1 MSETKSSLPKEAF
14 KNYKKY
20 FGFKSALVSLF
31 GLIIFICLILAYLS
45 PITLLLSTP
54 FVIFPFLLSF
64 LALNSSSGAHGETP
78 GMLFK
83 MFPLYY
89 SRTFF
94 GSFKFWFSFL
104 KVAVSFIVVELTL
117 TTVLYFTYASKDTT
131 FMNLINDITNAANTR
146 VLIEKIEELQQNP
159 TFLLVNTISSVSAS
173 GVSSLL
179 FINHI
184 FKNSVPVFYNFF
196 NKHPIPMRSVHTVHK
211 VSLKK
216 MRGKFYKE
224 YFSSLWF
231 IFLLYILGF
240 VGATLLGM
248 LVINLNG
255 PSLGIVSIFGGVLLI
270 LFFLPYTFDVLAMIA
285 QRHVGDYMKAF
296 IDISKK
302 DLESVKGD
310 QQYTPEQIE
319 KMKQLLDEMS
329 KAFEKNKE
337 PNKDNSEDKK

>member
-94 GSFKFWFSFL
+94 GSFKFWFALLKVVISFL
-104 KVAVSFIVVELTL
+104 VMEIVM
-117 TTVLYFTYASKDTT
+117 TTILYFAVASKDTT
-131 FMNLINDITNAANTR
+131 FMDLINGMTNAKNAQD
-146 VLIEKIEELQQNP
+146 LINKMEELQQNP
-159 TFLLVNTISSVSAS
+159 TFLLINSVSSVSAF

-179 FINHI
+179 FIHHI

-196 NKHPIPMRSVHTVHK
+196 NKHPIPMRGVHAVHK
-211 VSLKK
+211 ISLKQI
-216 MRGKFYKE
+216 RGKFYKE
-224 YFSSLWF
+224 YFSSLWL
-231 IFLLYILGF
+231 IFLLYIAGF
-240 VGATLLGM
+240 VGATFIGM
-248 LVINLNG
+248 FAINITG
-255 PSLGIVSIFGGVLLI
+255 PSLGIVAIFGGLILI
-270 LFFLPYTFDVLAMIA
+270 LFLLPYTFDVLGMIA

-296 IDISKK
+296 IDMSKK

-329 KAFEKNKE
+329 KAFEETKE
-337 PNKDNSEDKK
+337 EFKDKSKDKK